1 MIILGVDPGL
11 RASGIVIIDNLGR
24 VKFRD
29 TIYSPPGSL
38 SERLNYIYLEISSV
52 LRTYHPDIG
61 VMESTIYHRN
71 VKTALT
77 LGAVRGIFILAMT
90 QYGVPVKEI
99 SPTQVKLSLTGQG
112 RAKKKQ
118 VAYMVKNLL
127 KINSDL
133 TEHEYDALGVC
144 LAYLKELRNAIRA
157 GR

>member
-11 RASGIVIIDNLGR
+11 RASGIVIIDNLGHI
-24 VKFRD
+24 KYTD
-29 TIYSPPGSL
+29 TIYSPPGPL
-38 SERLNYIYLEISSV
+38 SERLNYIYSELSNV

-77 LGAVRGIFILAMT
+77 LGAVRGVIILAMT
-90 QYGVPVKEI
+90 QNGVPVREI
-99 SPTQVKLSLTGQG
+99 SPTKVKLSLTGQG

-118 VAYMVKNLL
+118 VAYMVKSLL
-127 KINSDL
+127 NAKDEF

-144 LAYLKELRNAIRA
+144 LVYLKELKNAIRT
-157 GR
+157 RR